1 MPEPADAAPAGTR
14 FTLHVVVTV
23 TDPADGL
30 GLEPISPPR
39 LSRVFGAVLRKL
51 VADDPD
57 SQADV
62 GAVSVTLQQEPA
74 PDADP
79 GMVVVDALLG
89 QPPRPRRSSCPPCS
103 SGNHAGC
110 RERDPGGRLAGCC
123 CLWPEPATEP
133 TPLPMIPLPSGGIG
147 RGGGPDQ

>member
-1 MPEPADAAPAGTR
+1 MPEPAPAGTR

-39 LSRVFGAVLRKL
+39 MSRVFAAVLCKL
-51 VADDPD
+51 VADDPH

-62 GAVSVTLQQEPA
+62 GAVSVVCQ
-74 PDADP
+74 DARDW
-79 GMVVVDALLG
+79 
-89 QPPRPRRSSCPPCS
+89 PR
-103 SGNHAGC
+103 
-110 RERDPGGRLAGCC
+110 L
-123 CLWPEPATEP
+123 
-133 TPLPMIPLPSGGIG
+133 PLPMIPLPSGGTG

>member
-14 FTLHVVVTV
+14 FTLHMVVTV

-30 GLEPISPPR
+30 GLESISPPR

-62 GAVSVTLQQEPA
+62 GAVSVTLQQA
-74 PDADP
+74 PDLDYLDRQAMADEEP
-79 GMVVVDALLG
+79 
-89 QPPRPRRSSCPPCS
+89 
-103 SGNHAGC
+103 
-110 RERDPGGRLAGCC
+110 ERLA
-123 CLWPEPATEP
+123 PP
-133 TPLPMIPLPSGGIG
+133 TLPMIGLPSGGRG